1 VEARVGLFSWLFGKP
16 DTVEVREI
24 VWQTSA
30 SRSRAVAK
38 ELAEHV
44 AAGRSV
50 LLLAHFPATL
60 AALAP
65 DLLGENLP
73 REAIPDGFT
82 PQVALR
88 SGPPRVLFGLV
99 RNLRPDEFPAEDAP
113 ESPLPVLLM
122 ERHFLRRHDDRVSD
136 FARGLGGRSTVAVH
150 SSFDDPLIRMFVGN
164 WVRDMLKQLGM
175 EDDEAIDSGMVN
187 RRIRQAQDKIT
198 PRVREEEVPADSP
211 EEWYRLN
218 QKW

>member
-1 VEARVGLFSWLFGKP
+1 VGLLSWLFGKP

-38 ELAEHV
+38 ELAEHI

-73 REAIPDGFT
+73 REVIPDGFT
-82 PQVALR
+82 PQAALR
-88 SGPPRVLFGLV
+88 SAPARVLFGLV

-113 ESPLPVLLM
+113 ESPLPVVLM
-122 ERHFLRRHDDRVSD
+122 ERHFLRRHDDRVSE
-136 FARGLGGRSTVAVH
+136 FARGLGGRSVVAVH
-150 SSFDDPLIRMFVGN
+150 NSFDDPLIRMFVGN
-164 WVRDMLKQLGM
+164 WVRDVLKQLGM

-187 RRIRQAQDKIT
+187 RRVRQAQDKII
-198 PRVREEEVPADSP
+198 PLVREEEVPADSP

-218 QKW
+218 QKL

>member
-73 REAIPDGFT
+73 REAVPDGFT
-82 PQVALR
+82 PQAALR
-88 SGPPRVLFGLV
+88 SAPARVLFGLV

-113 ESPLPVLLM
+113 ESPLPVLLV
-122 ERHFLRRHDDRVSD
+122 ERHFLRRHDDRATE
-136 FARGLGGRSTVAVH
+136 FARGLGGRATLAVH
-150 SSFDDPLIRMFVGN
+150 NSFDDHLVRMFVGD
-164 WVRDMLKQLGM
+164 WVRNMLKQLGL

-187 RRIRQAQDKIT
+187 RRIRQAQDKIV

>member
-1 VEARVGLFSWLFGKP
+1 VGLFGWLFGKP
-16 DTVEVREI
+16 DTVEVREL

-38 ELAEHV
+38 ELAEHI

-73 REAIPDGFT
+73 RELIPDGLN
-82 PQVALR
+82 PHAALR
-88 SGPPRVLFGLV
+88 SGPARVLFGLV
-99 RNLRPDEFPAEDAP
+99 RNLRPDEFPSADGP
-113 ESPLPVLLM
+113 ESPLPVILV
-122 ERHFLRRHDDRVSD
+122 ERHFLRRHDDRVTA
-136 FARGLGGRSTVAVH
+136 FARGLGGRAAVAVH
-150 SSFDDPLIRMFVGN
+150 DSFDDALIRMFVGE
-164 WVRDMLKQLGM
+164 WVRNILKQLGM
-175 EDDEAIDSGMVN
+175 RDDEAIDSGMVN
-187 RRIRQAQDKIT
+187 RRIRAAQDKLIPLVVET
-198 PRVREEEVPADSP
+198 EVPADSP